1 MNIDPMVSIVVPC
14 FNDGRFLG
22 DAIESAEANLSGNCE
37 IIIVNDGSTD
47 ARTLELLKT
56 IESRGHQVIHQENRG
71 LGFSRNVGIGAARGT
86 YILPLDA
93 DNRIRP
99 AYIDRGIEI
108 LGRES
113 AIDVVYGD
121 AEYFGEKSG
130 RWFVPDFSLSQML
143 TFNFID
149 ACAVI
154 RKSAWERCGG
164 YDENMPVQG
173 YEDWDFW
180 LRVALTG
187 GQFYHLQEVLFD
199 YHVRSGSMSSEM
211 GKRENTRAAIRHIY
225 AKRLSLTIGTCAD
238 VAQSWDPIVEF
249 ARRSPLRCLAR
260 LVRLAWF
267 DRSGKFLSVR

>member
-1 MNIDPMVSIVVPC
+1 MNIDPMVSIVMPC

-22 DAIESAEANLSGNCE
+22 DAIESAEANHSGNCE

-71 LGFSRNVGIGAARGT
+71 LGFSRNVGIAAARGA

-108 LGRES
+108 LRRES
-113 AIDVVYGD
+113 GIDVVYGD

-143 TFNFID
+143 AFNFID

-173 YEDWDFW
+173 YEDWDLW
-180 LRVALTG
+180 LRIALSG
-187 GQFYHLQEVLFD
+187 GRFHHVPEPLFD
-199 YHVRSGSMSSEM
+199 YCVRANSMSAEM
-211 GKRENTRAAIRHIY
+211 GRPERTQAAIRHVY
-225 AKRLSLTIGTCAD
+225 AKRVSLQIGTCAELD
-238 VAQSWDPIVEF
+238 LSWENVTTF
-249 ARRSPLRCLAR
+249 FRRWPVRALAR
-260 LVRLAWF
+260 LIRRAYF
-267 DRSGKFLSVR
+267 SARC